1 MRRVIVVAAFVFAGS
16 CGGTPTVPSTPPPA
30 GGGGLPAGAYT
41 LTLNDT
47 AVFACENGICTSLLL
62 CIGPSSAQPPTAS
75 IPVTLSRDGD
85 RATLVPVASGESL
98 RATLQVGGSSV
109 TGTISGTATTPTGA
123 SVTASGSI
131 AGVVNTLPAL
141 PNLPS
146 GSGVVGMMDGQLSV
160 AGTSCSNPT
169 HHFSLGPR

>member
-1 MRRVIVVAAFVFAGS
+1 EGPAYNCQLPAAGYRPSAIGHRPSTISYRLSAVDHRPYNDSMRRAIVVAAVVFAGS

-47 AVFACENGICTSLLL
+47 AVFACDNGICTSLFL
-62 CIGPSSAQPPTAS
+62 CIGPSPAQPPTAS

-85 RATLVPVASGESL
+85 RATLVPVASGDSL

-109 TGTISGTATTPTGA
+109 
-123 SVTASGSI
+123 
-131 AGVVNTLPAL
+131 
-141 PNLPS
+141 
-146 GSGVVGMMDGQLSV
+146 
-160 AGTSCSNPT
+160 
-169 HHFSLGPR
+169 